1 MRRLLALLLLG
12 ALPTGCGGSESAKS
26 AGAHLTTAGSAL
38 CRQAK
43 QERSRFI
50 KHGGFGREEHRLAFR
65 AAEMLRALLHADAR
79 LPRVKTLL
87 ADVRAAKKA
96 RAQLESPGI
105 SHGAPL
111 VRRVIKLI
119 REGRAELTALGLSAC
134 LGAPAKEALEY

>member
-1 MRRLLALLLLG
+1 MRRLLALLLVG

-26 AGAHLTTAGSAL
+26 AEAHLTNAGSAL

-50 KHGGFGREEHRLAFR
+50 KHGGFGREEHRLAFQ
-65 AAEMLRALLHADAR
+65 AAERLRALLHADAR

-87 ADVRAAKKA
+87 ADVRAAAKA
-96 RAQLESPGI
+96 RVQLESPGM
-105 SHGAPL
+105 SNGAP